1 MHYLHVT
8 KKLLSD
14 HQAAAL
20 LAPHGSFTRH
30 LIVSL
35 YNRFPQQMLQHF
47 VSHFILI
54 GSVHQP
60 QTWGWLRKIV
70 LAKSHVLPFIIGAP
84 DNQSKWPGNDF
95 WCRKSNVCWFIS
107 DLIATSVAV
116 IYYAGERHPELH
128 SDGRVWHL
136 FVNLPADAG
145 CEPFMQC
152 VNVRVMCKC
161 EGDCRNGG
169 DGWVGWAPSMSRVPL
184 RAALLCA
191 VGLCPWLD
199 LTQCPQG
206 LGVPMVL

>member
-1 MHYLHVT
+1 MYYLHVT

-107 DLIATSVAV
+107 DLIATSAAV

-152 VNVRVMCKC
+152 VNVRVIAEMEVMAEWDEHHPCPVFPC
-161 EGDCRNGG
+161 
-169 DGWVGWAPSMSRVPL
+169 V
-184 RAALLCA
+184 LLCSA
-191 VGLCPWLD
+191 LWVSALGWTSPSVPRVWESPW
-199 LTQCPQG
+199 CFSYAG
-206 LGVPMVL
+206 